1 MHGTPDRDATR
12 ARAALSSPLFRVRV
26 SDALSL
32 WFVTR
37 SHARVRARA
46 RRRPRTFAGAQVEFK
61 VQDKMEGDVY
71 VYYQLKNFYQNHRTY
86 VKSRS
91 DKQLLGTE
99 LEKDEMDDCLPRKY
113 AKVRARA
120 AAPPSDA
127 RAARNL

>member
-1 MHGTPDRDATR
+1 MHGTPDRDAAR
-12 ARAALSSPLFRVRV
+12 ARRSLLPSLPRPRERRS
-26 SDALSL
+26 LSL
-32 WFVTR
+32 VR
-37 SHARVRARA
+37 DAVARARVRARA

>member
-1 MHGTPDRDATR
+1 MVPIDPCRTP
-12 ARAALSSPLFRVRV
+12 
-26 SDALSL
+26 LSL
-32 WFVTR
+32 AHQR
-37 SHARVRARA
+37 SADPEVAKWVNMVKSGV
-46 RRRPRTFAGAQVEFK
+46 PVK
-61 VQDKMEGDVY
+61 VVQDKMEGDVY

>member
-1 MHGTPDRDATR
+1 M
-12 ARAALSSPLFRVRV
+12 
-26 SDALSL
+26 
-32 WFVTR
+32 
-37 SHARVRARA
+37 
-46 RRRPRTFAGAQVEFK
+46 TFGRAQVDFK
-61 VQDKMEGDVY
+61 VEDKMDGDVY